1 MIDRDT
7 VLQEADERLAAC
19 KKYMKVD
26 YDEDDE
32 LIAGLMQANDAYLSG
47 AGVRREVNPAQY
59 DLIVQAMTLQMYDAR
74 GADTP
79 QQALE
84 TVPPVVR
91 QMLNQLKL
99 RCNSGGADDG
109 GTGG

>member
-1 MIDRDT
+1 MTAAGRAA
-7 VLQEADERLAAC
+7 EADERLAAC

-47 AGVRREVNPAQY
+47 AGVRREVNPAQH

-91 QMLNQLKL
+91 QMRNQRKL
-99 RCNSGGADDG
+99 RCNYGGADDG

>member
-1 MIDRDT
+1 MT
-7 VLQEADERLAAC
+7 GEEQAALAKERLETC
-19 KKYMKVD
+19 KRYMKVD

-32 LIAGLMQANDAYLSG
+32 LIAGLMQANDAYLSS
-47 AGVRREVNPAQY
+47 AGVRRDVSPAQH

-74 GADTP
+74 GTDTP

-91 QMLNQLKL
+91 SMFNQLKI
-99 RCNSGGADDG
+99 RCNYGGVADGAG
-109 GTGG
+109 G

>member
-1 MIDRDT
+1 MT
-7 VLQEADERLAAC
+7 AEEKAALEERLAAC
-19 KKYMKVD
+19 KRYMRVD

-32 LIAGLMQANDAYLSG
+32 LIAGLMQANDAYLIG
-47 AGVRREVNPAQY
+47 AGIRREQNEAQH

-91 QMLNQLKL
+91 SMFNQLKI
-99 RCNSGGADDG
+99 RCNYGGAADG
-109 GTGG
+109 AGG

>member
-1 MIDRDT
+1 MT
-7 VLQEADERLAAC
+7 AEEKAALEERLAAC

-32 LIAGLMQANDAYLSG
+32 LIAGLMQANDPYLSS
-47 AGVRREVNPAQY
+47 AGVRRDVSPAQH

-74 GADTP
+74 GTDAP

-84 TVPPVVR
+84 TVPPIVR
-91 QMLNQLKL
+91 SMFNQLKI
-99 RCNSGGADDG
+99 RCNYGGAADG
-109 GTGG
+109 ASG

>member
-1 MIDRDT
+1 MT
-7 VLQEADERLAAC
+7 AEEKAALAKERLAAC

-26 YDEDDE
+26 YEEDDE
-32 LIAGLMQANDAYLSG
+32 LIAALMDANDGYLAD
-47 AGVRREVNPAQY
+47 AGVRRDVSPARH
-59 DLIVQAMTLQMYDAR
+59 DLIVHAMTLQMYDAR

-91 QMLNQLKL
+91 QMFNQLKI
-99 RCNSGGADDG
+99 RCNYGGVDDG
-109 GTGG
+109 AGG

>member
-1 MIDRDT
+1 MT
-7 VLQEADERLAAC
+7 TEEKAAQDERLAAC
-19 KKYMKVD
+19 KRYMRVD

-32 LIAGLMQANDAYLSG
+32 LIAGLMQASDAYLIG
-47 AGVRREVNPAQY
+47 AGIRREVNEAQH

-84 TVPPVVR
+84 TVPPLVR
-91 QMLNQLKL
+91 SMFNQLKI
-99 RCNSGGADDG
+99 RCNYGGAAD

>member
-1 MIDRDT
+1 MT
-7 VLQEADERLAAC
+7 TEEKAAQDERLAAC
-19 KKYMKVD
+19 KRYMRVD

-32 LIAGLMQANDAYLSG
+32 LIAGLMQASDAYLIG
-47 AGVRREVNPAQY
+47 AGIRREENEAQH

-84 TVPPVVR
+84 TVPPLVR
-91 QMLNQLKL
+91 SMFNQLKI
-99 RCNSGGADDG
+99 RCNYGGAAD

>member
-1 MIDRDT
+1 MSMTDEEKAA
-7 VLQEADERLAAC
+7 QDERLAAC
-19 KKYMKVD
+19 KRYMRVD

-32 LIAGLMQANDAYLSG
+32 LIAGLMQASDAYLIG
-47 AGVRREVNPAQY
+47 AGIRREVNEAQH

-84 TVPPVVR
+84 TVPPLVR
-91 QMLNQLKL
+91 SMFNQLKI
-99 RCNSGGADDG
+99 RCNYGGAADG
-109 GTGG
+109 AGG

>member
-1 MIDRDT
+1 MTAAGRAA
-7 VLQEADERLAAC
+7 EADERLAAC

-47 AGVRREVNPAQY
+47 AGVRREVNPAQH

-91 QMLNQLKL
+91 QMLNQPKL
-99 RCNSGGADDG
+99 RCNYGGADDG

>member
-1 MIDRDT
+1 MT
-7 VLQEADERLAAC
+7 AEEKAALAQARLDAC
-19 KKYMKVD
+19 KKYMRVD

-32 LIAGLMQANDAYLSG
+32 MIAALMDANDGYLAD
-47 AGVRREVNPAQY
+47 AGVRRDVSPARH
-59 DLIVQAMTLQMYDAR
+59 DLIVHAMTLQMYDAR

-84 TVPPVVR
+84 TVPPLVR
-91 QMLNQLKL
+91 QMFNQLKI
-99 RCNSGGADDG
+99 RCNYGGAAD